1 MFETAVQERRTG
13 MLWGVVAALV
23 ALAALLGGG
32 YILIT

>member
-1 MFETAVQERRTG
+1 MFETAIQEKRTG
-13 MLWGVVAALV
+13 MLWGIVGAFV